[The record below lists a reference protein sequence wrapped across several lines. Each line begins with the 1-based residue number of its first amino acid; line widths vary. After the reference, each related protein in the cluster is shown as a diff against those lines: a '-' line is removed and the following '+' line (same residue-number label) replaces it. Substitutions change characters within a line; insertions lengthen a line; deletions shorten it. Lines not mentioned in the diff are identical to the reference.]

1 MGTNKNNCMLHNN
14 FTIGQCQVIPSEF
27 SIQINNDEK
36 QSLQPKFIEV
46 LCYLA
51 KNYPR
56 IIPRDELIE
65 NIWGI
70 NSYVGDKSLTNA
82 IWHLRKSL
90 KQVNDDSCDNDN
102 NEVIETIR
110 KAGYRLLLEPHWQIE
125 DDTDIGINTQKS
137 VTENTATVD
146 DVNEKNNVNAQAIL
160 AEKRH
165 VKYVNRFRNNV
176 VAVITSV
183 ILIVFIAFLIV
194 PYIDNEPVKI
204 TQITQQPGSELF
216 PAISPDGHYLVY
228 SQVSNNQ
235 PTNLFMQ
242 DTWQPELPPKQLT
255 FDNAIEGHSVWSN
268 DGQYLYFSRKDVA
281 NDRCQYI
288 QLKVSS
294 QQEKSLASCPMNG
307 VYYYVEISP
316 DDKTL
321 AFYNTDKSAKRTGIY
336 FLELS
341 RVSAESSEKLNKA
354 VRFSCDRDCKY
365 KDRDMAFSADGKYIA
380 VTRRMNRFSE
390 NIFLVD
396 LATKKAVQLTFG
408 EEDIVGLTWH
418 SDSNKIIYG
427 ALRADVRY
435 GFILDIKSKTSQA
448 LNLAGFSYPSFAKK
462 SQQLVYQQRRDGT
475 YLNSLQLNNSIA
487 SSPFPVLK
495 SNFNYS
501 SPDYHEKNDLITF
514 GSNKS
519 GFFEL
524 WSAKPD
530 GSDRKQ
536 LTNLKQNIRYPRWSH
551 DGKKIAFL
559 APLPTGKGDRIY
571 IYSLIDERV
580 TLLKSPFLEHNRPS
594 WSFNDKKI
602 ISAIY
607 GDQHTDLYSID
618 IATAE
623 TKRLTYDSARFGIM
637 ISDDT
642 LLYTKLK
649 RGLWQKDIK
658 GDSRQAPKRIISDK
672 GFNSLYAWAYYD
684 NHVYYHKS
692 FSDHQQLITF
702 NMKSQKNTPLVRLP
716 LNSFAKNDS
725 LAFMPKQESLLFVSK
740 TYPQTNIKMIENQ
753 PLLK

>member
-1 MGTNKNNCMLHNN
+1 MLNNN
-14 FTIGQCQVIPSEF
+14 FTIGQCHVMPSEF
-27 SIQINNDEK
+27 SIQRHGEEK

-51 KNYPR
+51 KHYPR
-56 IIPRDELIE
+56 IIPRDELID
-65 NIWGI
+65 NIWGS

-82 IWHLRKSL
+82 IWHLRKNL
-90 KQVNDDSCDNDN
+90 KQVSNDSAVTEN

-110 KAGYRLLLEPHWQIE
+110 KAGYRLLLEPQWQPIDSAITSNKANNKTALNE
-125 DDTDIGINTQKS
+125 TLLASTASGKSELTTQINANKETPLPGSINKLK
-137 VTENTATVD
+137 TN
-146 DVNEKNNVNAQAIL
+146 
-160 AEKRH
+160 
-165 VKYVNRFRNNV
+165 F
-176 VAVITSV
+176 VISLITLSV
-183 ILIVFIAFLIV
+183 ILLVVLFV
-194 PYIDNEPVKI
+194 TPYLSNEPVKI

-216 PAISPDGHYLVY
+216 PAVSPDGRYLVY

-242 DTWQPELPPKQLT
+242 DTWQSELPAKQLT
-255 FDNAIEGHSVWSN
+255 FDNATEGHSVWSN
-268 DGQYLYFSRKDVA
+268 DGQYLYFSRKDKA
-281 NDRCQYI
+281 NNSCQYI

-294 QQEKSLASCPMNG
+294 QQEKTLADCPMSG
-307 VYYYVEISP
+307 VYYYVEISA
-316 DDKTL
+316 DDQTL
-321 AFYNTDKSAKRTGIY
+321 AFYNKDKSAKRTGIY
-336 FLELS
+336 FLSL
-341 RVSAESSEKLNKA
+341 ANESTETSDQQNQP
-354 VRFSCDRDCKY
+354 VRFSCDKDCTY
-365 KDRDMAFSADGKYIA
+365 KDRDMAFSPDGKYIA
-380 VTRRMNRFSE
+380 VTRRMNRFNE
-390 NIFLVD
+390 NVFLVN
-396 LATKKAVQLTFG
+396 LATKEATQLTFG

-418 SDSNKIIYG
+418 SNSNKIIYG

-435 GFILDIKSKTSQA
+435 GFVIDINTKKSQA

-462 SQQLVYQQRRDGT
+462 SQQLFYQQRRDGS
-475 YLNSLQLNNSIA
+475 YLNSLPLNNSIV

-501 SPDYHEKNDLITF
+501 SPDYHEESDLITY
-514 GSNKS
+514 GSNES

-524 WSAKPD
+524 WSAKTD
-530 GSDRKQ
+530 GSQRKQ

-571 IYSLIDERV
+571 IYSLIDEKV
-580 TLLKSPFLEHNRPS
+580 SLLKSPFIEHNRPS
-594 WSFNDKKI
+594 WSFDDSKI

-607 GDQHTDLYSID
+607 GENHSDIYSID
-618 IATAE
+618 IKSAE
-623 TKRLTYDSARFGIM
+623 TKRLTFDSARFGVM
-637 ISDDT
+637 ISDNI

-658 GDSRQAPKRIISDK
+658 AESSEAPKRIISDK
-672 GFNSLYAWAYYD
+672 GFNSLYAWSYHD
-684 NHVYYHKS
+684 NQVYYHKS

-702 NMKSQKNTPLVRLP
+702 NMKSQQSTPLVRLP

-725 LAFMPKQESLLFVSK
+725 LAYMSKQQSLLFVSN